1 MFKIESEH
9 KKSMDLILKF
19 HELKQKLN
27 KIDEILNRMNINNE
41 SKQILSTVIEEI
53 EEDFSSK

>member
-1 MFKIESEH
+1 
-9 KKSMDLILKF
+9 MDLILKF